1 MHANLLQLSKKIR
14 VGAVSYLNTKPLLYG
29 LKHHAISE
37 SIELIQ
43 DYPANLAKALI
54 DNTIDIGLVPVAIIP
69 SLPEAHI
76 ISDYCIG
83 AIGPVASVCIF
94 SKVPMEEIK
103 KVYLDYQ
110 SRTSIK
116 LAQILF
122 KNYWKRE
129 VLLLEAPDNFIDLI
143 DGTTAAVII
152 GDRALE
158 KYESY
163 PYKYDLAEAWVSYTG
178 KPFVFATWVSNK
190 TLDHDFIQS
199 FNEAN
204 AYGLSDLEKV
214 IKQIPLSKHVYDLN
228 KYFTK
233 NISYFFTIEKK
244 DGMELFLKSLID
256 Y

>member
-37 SIELIQ
+37 SIELIE

-54 DNTIDIGLVPVAIIP
+54 ENTIDIGLVPVAIIP
-69 SLPEAHI
+69 GLPEAHI

-103 KVYLDYQ
+103 TMYLDYQ

-116 LAQILF
+116 LAQILL

-158 KYESY
+158 KYESF

-204 AYGLSDLEKV
+204 AYGVEHINEVIQTLE
-214 IKQIPLSKHVYDLN
+214 PSNFSYNLYT
-228 KYFTK
+228 YFTK
-233 NISYFFTIEKK
+233 NISYYLDAPKI
-244 DGMELFLKSLID
+244 DAMSLFLIQL
-256 Y
+256 